1 MLDIR
6 RILFPT
12 DFSECAQGA
21 LPHAIRFAELHEAHL
36 HLLHVLVLHE
46 TSAIETVEPFPG
58 EESARDTLE
67 STAREPNGRRVT
79 HDVTRAIAA
88 APAILDYADAHDVDL
103 IVIGSHG
110 RRGIRRLL
118 LGSVAEEVLR
128 EARCPVLIV
137 REESEPSTR
146 MEVKR
151 ILVPVDFSKQTAL
164 ALGYAY
170 ELADTFDAS
179 LDLLHVIEVP
189 TYPDFYVPFSASLE
203 TAGVTRDARGR
214 LEALAEPLRST
225 REVRTHVQAGRT
237 ATEVTDFAEGGGH
250 DLIVL
255 PSHGYSGLERV
266 LLGSVAEGVLRRTPC
281 PVLTVKPFGKDLRP
295 SPSVAGAG
303 VAWTT

>member
-12 DFSECAQGA
+12 DFSDCAQGA
-21 LPHAIRFAELHEAHL
+21 LPHAVHLAELHEADL
-36 HLLHVLVLHE
+36 QLLHVIVLHG
-46 TSAIETVEPFPG
+46 TSTLEAIEPFPG
-58 EESARDTLE
+58 EESAKGALE
-67 STAREPNGRRVT
+67 ATTSGRSGGRVT
-79 HDVTRAIAA
+79 HHVARAIAA
-88 APAILDYADAHDVDL
+88 APAILDHADAHDVDL
-103 IVIGSHG
+103 IVLGSHG

-128 EARCPVLIV
+128 EAGCPVLIV
-137 REESEPSTR
+137 REEKEPPAR
-146 MEVKR
+146 VEVKR

-164 ALGYAY
+164 ALGYAH
-170 ELADTFDAS
+170 EMAVTFGAA

-189 TYPDFYVPFSASLE
+189 TYPDFYIPFSAALE
-203 TAGVTRDARGR
+203 TTAVRKDAQER
-214 LEALAEPLRST
+214 LEALAEPMRST
-225 REVRTHVQAGRT
+225 HEVGTHVKVGRT
-237 ATEVTDFAEGGGH
+237 ATEVTDFAERAGH

-295 SPSVAGAG
+295 SPSAAGARA
-303 VAWTT
+303 VSTT